1 MTVILLRVLRS
12 CALSVVIATSAM
24 AAVRADVPAA
34 NAGFDNP
41 FCAAV
46 GRLFPWDRVRNVPAD
61 GATSTYALLLW
72 TKARSNLS
80 GRLTL
85 VDAFNAWSVDVPKL
99 SIPKSASD
107 RGATL
112 PFLVEFEHQTTLK
125 MNFVDAV
132 GIDNAP
138 LADCPSY
145 VQGVNSA
152 ADWPPGT
159 TLDASTPTLRARF
172 VQSLSGNCAQ
182 PYVPLKMTKG
192 TEPLVGLYGDRPRD
206 TDIQVFVDSTG
217 RVVDTR
223 VWKSS
228 GVEGLDASA
237 IGAAES
243 STFTPAEFLCTPVV
257 SDGIFTWTYKP

>member
-1 MTVILLRVLRS
+1 MLRS
-12 CALSVVIATSAM
+12 CVLSLVVAASAI
-24 AAVRADVPAA
+24 AAVRADVPPA

-46 GRLFPWDRVRNVPAD
+46 GQLFPWDRVLNVPAD
-61 GATSTYALLLW
+61 GATNVYALLLW

-85 VDAFNAWSVDVPKL
+85 VDAFNAWSVDIPNL
-99 SIPKSASD
+99 TIPKGASD

-112 PFLVEFEHQTTLK
+112 PLFVSFEHQAALK
-125 MNFVDAV
+125 VNFVDAV
-132 GIDNAP
+132 SIDGAP
-138 LADCPSY
+138 MTDCPSY
-145 VQGVNSA
+145 VQEVNSA
-152 ADWPPGT
+152 ADWPSGT
-159 TLDASTPTLRARF
+159 TLDPSSVPTLHARF

-206 TDIQVFVDSTG
+206 TDVQVFVDSTG

-223 VWKSS
+223 IWKSS

-237 IGAAES
+237 IGAAEN
-243 STFTPAEFLCTPVV
+243 STFSPAEFLCTPVV